1 MALTDVG
8 IRALKAGETLQ
19 KVSDGGGL
27 QLWVQPNGSKLW
39 RMAFRFN
46 GAQKT
51 LAFGAYPAL
60 GLADAR
66 KKRDEAKALLASGID
81 PSQQKR
87 LDKLSKA
94 ISDATTFKA
103 VAEDYL
109 DKMKREGRAASTLDK
124 TEWLLAMA
132 YPFIGERPISEI
144 KPQEILAVLKK
155 VEARGILESA
165 HRLRSVI
172 GTVFRYAIASGRAE
186 NNPSAHLK
194 GALTARQPKNRAA
207 ITEPAKVGALLR
219 AIDGFFGQP
228 TTKAALKLLAL
239 VFTRPGELRLAE
251 WQEFDFENAVWTI
264 PAGRMKMRREH
275 RVPLARQAI
284 EILRELQTF
293 TGDGRFLFPGTRSA
307 LRPISDGTL
316 IAALRRLGYDK
327 DEVCPH
333 GFRAT
338 ASTLLNESRK
348 FSPDAIERALAHE
361 DEDEVRKA
369 YHRSA
374 YWDERVLMAQ
384 WWADHLD
391 VLRKGADVVPFPKT
405 SIAETAS

>member
-1 MALTDVG
+1 MALTDVA
-8 IRALKAGETLQ
+8 IRSIKPTGEKQ

-27 QLWVQPNGSKLW
+27 QLWISEKGTKTW
-39 RMAFRFN
+39 RYAYRFN
-46 GAQKT
+46 GKQKDT
-51 LAFGAYPAL
+51 VLGQYPIV
-60 GLADAR
+60 GLSEAR
-66 KKRDEAKALLASGID
+66 KRRDEAKTQLASGID

-103 VAEDYL
+103 IADEYL
-109 DKMKREGRAASTLDK
+109 DKMKREGRAASTLEK

-132 YPFIGERPISEI
+132 FPFIGERPISEI

-172 GTVFRYAIASGRAE
+172 GTMFRYAIASGRAE
-186 NNPSAHLK
+186 SDPSAHLK

-207 ITEPAKVGALLR
+207 ITEPAKVGELLR

-251 WQEFDFENAVWTI
+251 WREFDFENAVWTI

-284 EILRELQTF
+284 EILRELQPL
-293 TGDGRFLFPGTRSA
+293 TGEGKLLFPGIRSA

-327 DEVCPH
+327 DEACPH

-391 VLRKGADVVPFPKT
+391 VLRKGEEVAQLRKR
-405 SIAETAS
+405 

>member
-1 MALTDVG
+1 MALTDVA
-8 IRALKAGETLQ
+8 IRSIKPTGEKQ

-27 QLWVQPNGSKLW
+27 QLWISEKGTKTW
-39 RMAFRFN
+39 RYAYRFN
-46 GAQKT
+46 GKQKDT
-51 LAFGAYPAL
+51 VLGQYPIV
-60 GLADAR
+60 GLSEAR
-66 KKRDEAKALLASGID
+66 KRRDEAKTQLASGID

-103 VAEDYL
+103 IADEYL
-109 DKMKREGRAASTLDK
+109 DKMKREGRAASTLEK

-132 YPFIGERPISEI
+132 FPFIGERPISEI

-172 GTVFRYAIASGRAE
+172 GTMFRYAIASGRAE
-186 NNPSAHLK
+186 SDPSAHLK

-207 ITEPAKVGALLR
+207 ITEPAKVGELLR

-251 WQEFDFENAVWTI
+251 WREFDFENAVWTI

-284 EILRELQTF
+284 EILRELQPL
-293 TGDGRFLFPGTRSA
+293 TGEGKLLFPGIRSA

-327 DEVCPH
+327 DEACPH

-391 VLRKGADVVPFPKT
+391 VLRKGADVVELKRVQKD
-405 SIAETAS
+405 